1 MGIDSYLV
9 VGGERVF
16 DMKQRLSSGIQVIVG
31 NELSL
36 LVNSVRHNKRFPGNY
51 VIIKFIMICIG
62 TPGRVK
68 HMINDG
74 ALDTRRIKILV
85 LDEVDVMLSRGFEEQ
100 VKDIFLDLPNKDLQ
114 VITVTATLPP
124 EVLRVC
130 TICTL

>member
-1 MGIDSYLV
+1 
-9 VGGERVF
+9 
-16 DMKQRLSSGIQVIVG
+16 
-31 NELSL
+31 
-36 LVNSVRHNKRFPGNY
+36 
-51 VIIKFIMICIG
+51 MIIG

-100 VKDIFLDLPNKDLQ
+100 VKDIFLDLPNRDLQ

-124 EVLRVC
+124 EVLRVSC
-130 TICTL
+130 QLMNLIVALNLIYFFILRLLIDS